1 MKTARTFYTVVAALL
16 PALLAAFVMN
26 GCKDQEKMAIAE
38 NSSREIAAVPVLVT
52 VVEPVSIRDVVF
64 LPGETEAYE
73 DVKVAA
79 NAAGRVEWI
88 GPREGQTVE
97 KGALLAKIDVSAH
110 KAALEHAKAA
120 YNLANDLCERRR
132 RLYANKIIAKEELDQ
147 SETQLKLARTDLEQI
162 KVRYNHGFPKS
173 PITGIINHLYVD
185 VGEYADIGKPIA
197 DIVNIDKIKINV
209 RVPELDIR
217 YVQKGQKTPIK
228 IDAFAERPLIGTID
242 FVSFKAD
249 AATKTFLVRS
259 VIDNPEHDIRP
270 GMIGRVAFVRRTI
283 PDAVTVPLF
292 AIVDKGGERMV
303 FIEKDGIAE
312 SRTISIGVIEGDR
325 VQITSGLEV
334 GDHLIVK
341 GHTEVEDGM
350 KVTAK

>member
-1 MKTARTFYTVVAALL
+1 MKTARNFCTILPTSLLALL
-16 PALLAAFVMN
+16 TVLVLT
-26 GCKDQEKMAIAE
+26 GCKDQKNMAIAE
-38 NSSREIAAVPVLVT
+38 SNTQEIAAIPVSVT
-52 VVEPVSIRDVVF
+52 VVQPVSIRDVVF
-64 LPGETEAYE
+64 LPGETEAHE
-73 DVKVAA
+73 DVKVAS

-88 GPREGQTVE
+88 GPREGETVE
-97 KGALLAKIDVSAH
+97 KGELLAKIDVSAH
-110 KAALEHAKAA
+110 KAALEHAKAT

-147 SETQLKLARTDLEQI
+147 SETQLKLALTDLEQI

-173 PITGIINHLYVD
+173 PITGIINYLYVD

-197 DIVNIDKIKINV
+197 DIVNIDRIKINV
-209 RVPELDIR
+209 RVPELDVR
-217 YVQKGQKTPIK
+217 YVKKGQKTPIK
-228 IDAFAERPLIGTID
+228 IDAFAERPLIGTVD

-249 AATKTFLVRS
+249 PATKTFLVRS
-259 VIDNPEHDIRP
+259 VIDNSEHDIRP
-270 GMIGRVAFVRRTI
+270 GMIGRVAFVRRII

-292 AIVDKGGERMV
+292 AIVDKGGERIV
-303 FIEKDGIAE
+303 FLEKDGIVE

-350 KVTAK
+350 KVAVK

>member
-1 MKTARTFYTVVAALL
+1 MKTARNFCTILPASLLALL
-16 PALLAAFVMN
+16 TVLVLT
-26 GCKDQEKMAIAE
+26 GCKDQENMAIAE
-38 NSSREIAAVPVLVT
+38 SNTQEIAAIPVSVA
-52 VVEPVSIRDVVF
+52 VAQPVSIRDVVF

-73 DVKVAA
+73 DVKVAS

-88 GPREGQTVE
+88 GPREGETVE

-110 KAALEHAKAA
+110 KAALEHAKAT
-120 YNLANDLCERRR
+120 YELANDLCERRR

-147 SETQLKLARTDLEQI
+147 SETQLKLALTDLEQI

-173 PITGIINHLYVD
+173 PITGIINYLYVD

-197 DIVNIDKIKINV
+197 DIVNIDRIKINV
-209 RVPELDIR
+209 RVPELDVR
-217 YVQKGQKTPIK
+217 FVKKGQKTPIK
-228 IDAFAERPLIGTID
+228 IDAFAERPLIGIVD

-249 AATKTFLVRS
+249 PATKTFLVRS

-270 GMIGRVAFVRRTI
+270 GMIGRVVFVRRII

-292 AIVDKGGERMV
+292 AIVDKGGERIV
-303 FIEKDGIAE
+303 FVEKDGIVE

-350 KVTAK
+350 KVAVK

>member
-1 MKTARTFYTVVAALL
+1 MKAARTFYTIVPVVLI
-16 PALLAAFVMN
+16 ALLAIFVMT
-26 GCKDQEKMAIAE
+26 GCKDQENMAIAE
-38 NSSREIAAVPVLVT
+38 SNSHEIAAIPVSVT

-88 GPREGQTVE
+88 GPREGQTVQ

-120 YNLANDLCERRR
+120 YNLASDLCERRR
-132 RLYANKIIAKEELDQ
+132 RLYKNKIIAKEEFDQ
-147 SETQLKLARTDLEQI
+147 SETQLKLALTDLEQI
-162 KVRYNHGFPKS
+162 KVRYDHGFPKS

-185 VGEYADIGKPIA
+185 VGEYADTGKPIA
-197 DIVNIDKIKINV
+197 DIVNIDRIKINV

-217 YVQKGQKTPIK
+217 YVKKGQKTQIK
-228 IDAFAERPLIGTID
+228 IDAFAERPLIGTVD

-249 AATKTFLVRS
+249 PATKTFLVRS

-270 GMIGRVAFVRRTI
+270 GMIGRVAFVRRII
-283 PDAVTVPLF
+283 PEAIAVPLF
-292 AIVDKGGERMV
+292 AIVDKGGERIV
-303 FIEKDGIAE
+303 FLEKDGIAE
-312 SRTISIGVIEGDR
+312 SRTISIGVIVGDR
-325 VQITSGLEV
+325 VQITGGLNI

>member
-1 MKTARTFYTVVAALL
+1 MKTARNLCTILPASVLALL
-16 PALLAAFVMN
+16 TVLVLT
-26 GCKDQEKMAIAE
+26 GCKDQKNMAIAE
-38 NSSREIAAVPVLVT
+38 SNTQEIAAIPVSVT
-52 VVEPVSIRDVVF
+52 VVQPVSIRDVVF

-73 DVKVAA
+73 DVKVAS

-88 GPREGQTVE
+88 GPHEGETVE

-147 SETQLKLARTDLEQI
+147 SETQLKLALTDLEQI

-173 PITGIINHLYVD
+173 PITGIINYLYVD

-197 DIVNIDKIKINV
+197 DIVNIDRIKINV
-209 RVPELDIR
+209 RVPELDVR
-217 YVQKGQKTPIK
+217 YVKKGQKTPIK
-228 IDAFAERPLIGTID
+228 IDAFAERPLIGTVD

-249 AATKTFLVRS
+249 PATKTFLVRS
-259 VIDNPEHDIRP
+259 VIDNSEHDIRP
-270 GMIGRVAFVRRTI
+270 GMIGRVAFVRRII

-292 AIVDKGGERMV
+292 AIVDKGGERIV
-303 FIEKDGIAE
+303 FLEKDGIVE

-350 KVTAK
+350 KVAVK

>member
-1 MKTARTFYTVVAALL
+1 MKAARIVYMLAPVALI
-16 PALLAAFVMN
+16 ALLAVFLMT
-26 GCKDQEKMAIAE
+26 GCKDPENIAIADS
-38 NSSREIAAVPVLVT
+38 NSRELAAIPVSIT
-52 VVEPVSIRDVVF
+52 IVEPVSIRDVVF

-79 NAAGRVEWI
+79 NAAGRVEWL
-88 GPREGQTVE
+88 GLREGQTVE

-110 KAALEHAKAA
+110 KASLEHAKAA
-120 YNLANDLCERRR
+120 YNLACDLCERRR

-147 SETQLKLARTDLEQI
+147 SETQLKLALTDLEQI

-197 DIVNIDKIKINV
+197 DIVNIDRIKINV
-209 RVPELDIR
+209 RVPELDVR
-217 YVQKGQKTPIK
+217 YVKIGQKTPVK
-228 IDAFAERPLIGTID
+228 IDAFAERPITGTIE

-249 AATKTFLVRS
+249 PATKTFLVRS
-259 VIDNPEHDIRP
+259 VIDNPGHDIRP

-283 PDAVTVPLF
+283 AEAVAVPLF

-303 FIEKDGIAE
+303 FLEKDGLAE

-325 VQITSGLEV
+325 VQVTSGLNV

>member
-1 MKTARTFYTVVAALL
+1 MKAARIFYTIAPVVLV
-16 PALLAAFVMN
+16 ALLAVFLLA
-26 GCKDQEKMAIAE
+26 GCKDQENMAVAE
-38 NSSREIAAVPVLVT
+38 SDSREIAAIPVSVT
-52 VVEPVSIRDVVF
+52 VVAPVSMRDVVF

-88 GPREGQTVE
+88 GPREGQTVQ
-97 KGALLAKIDVSAH
+97 KGELLAKIDVSAH

-120 YNLANDLCERRR
+120 YNLASDLCERRR
-132 RLYANKIIAKEELDQ
+132 RLYKSKIIAREELDQ
-147 SETQLKLARTDLEQI
+147 SETQLKLALTDLEQI

-185 VGEYADIGKPIA
+185 VGEYADTGKPIA
-197 DIVNIDKIKINV
+197 DIVNIDRIKINV
-209 RVPELDIR
+209 RVPELDVR
-217 YVQKGQKTPIK
+217 YVKRGQKTPIK
-228 IDAFAERPLIGTID
+228 IDAFAERPLIGTVD

-270 GMIGRVAFVRRTI
+270 GMIGRVAFVRRLI
-283 PDAVTVPLF
+283 ADAVAVPLF
-292 AIVDKGGERMV
+292 AIVDKGGERIV
-303 FIEKDGIAE
+303 FLEKDGLAE

-325 VQITSGLEV
+325 VQITSGLNV

>member
-1 MKTARTFYTVVAALL
+1 MNTDRKIHKIGPAILT
-16 PALLAAFVMN
+16 ALLAVFVMM
-26 GCKDQEKMAIAE
+26 GCKDKENMAIAD
-38 NSSREIAAVPVLVT
+38 NSSRELAATSVTTSVVAPVT
-52 VVEPVSIRDVVF
+52 IQDVVF

-88 GPREGQTVE
+88 GPREGQTVQKDE
-97 KGALLAKIDVSAH
+97 LLAKIDVSAH

-120 YNLANDLCERRR
+120 YNLANHLCERRR

-147 SETQLKLARTDLEQI
+147 SETQLKLALTDLEQI
-162 KVRYNHGFPKS
+162 KVRYDHGFPKS

-185 VGEYADIGKPIA
+185 VGEYADTGKPIA

-217 YVQKGQKTPIK
+217 YVKKGQKTPIK
-228 IDAFAERPLIGTID
+228 IDAFAERPLMGTID

-249 AATKTFLVRS
+249 VATKTFLVRS

-270 GMIGRVAFVRRTI
+270 GMIGRVAFVRRII
-283 PDAVTVPLF
+283 PDAVAVPLF
-292 AIVDKGGERMV
+292 AIVDKGGERIV
-303 FIEKDGIAE
+303 FLEKDGIAE

-325 VQITSGLEV
+325 VQITSGLDI

-350 KVTAK
+350 KVIVK

>member
-1 MKTARTFYTVVAALL
+1 MLL
-16 PALLAAFVMN
+16 TLLAAFVMN
-26 GCKDQEKMAIAE
+26 GCKDQENMAIAE
-38 NSSREIAAVPVLVT
+38 NSSPEIAAVPVSVT
-52 VVEPVSIRDVVF
+52 VVEPVIIRDVVF

-120 YNLANDLCERRR
+120 YRLANDLCERRR

-147 SETQLKLARTDLEQI
+147 SETQLKLALTDLEQI
-162 KVRYNHGFPKS
+162 KVKYNHGFPKS

-185 VGEYADIGKPIA
+185 VGEYADTGKPIA

-209 RVPELDIR
+209 RVPELDVR
-217 YVQKGQKTPIK
+217 YVKKGQKTPVK
-228 IDAFAERPLIGTID
+228 IDAFPERPFIGTVD

-249 AATKTFLVRS
+249 PATKTFLVRS
-259 VIDNPEHDIRP
+259 VIDNPDHNIRP
-270 GMIGRVAFVRRTI
+270 GMIGRVTFERRVI
-283 PDAVTVPLF
+283 PDAVAVPLF
-292 AIVDKGGERMV
+292 AIVDKGGERIV
-303 FIEKDGIAE
+303 FLDKDGVAE
-312 SRTISIGVIEGDR
+312 SRSISVGVIEGDR
-325 VQITSGLEV
+325 VQITSGLEI

-350 KVTAK
+350 RVTVK

>member
-1 MKTARTFYTVVAALL
+1 MKAARNLYTIIPAFLMALL
-16 PALLAAFVMN
+16 TVLVMT
-26 GCKDQEKMAIAE
+26 GCKDQENMAIAQS
-38 NSSREIAAVPVLVT
+38 NTQEIAAIPVSVT
-52 VVEPVSIRDVVF
+52 VVQPVSIRDVVF
-64 LPGETEAYE
+64 LPGETEANE

-88 GPREGQTVE
+88 GPREGQMVQ

-120 YNLANDLCERRR
+120 YDLASDLCERRR

-147 SETQLKLARTDLEQI
+147 SETQLKLALTDLEQI
-162 KVRYNHGFPKS
+162 KVKYNHGFPKS

-185 VGEYADIGKPIA
+185 VGEYADVGKPIA

-209 RVPELDIR
+209 RVPELDVR
-217 YVQKGQKTPIK
+217 YVKKGQKTPIK
-228 IDAFAERPLIGTID
+228 TDAFAERPLSGTVD
-242 FVSFKAD
+242 YVSFKAD
-249 AATKTFLVRS
+249 PATKTFLVRS
-259 VIDNPEHDIRP
+259 VIDNPGHDIRP
-270 GMIGRVAFVRRTI
+270 GMIGRVAFVRRVI
-283 PDAVTVPLF
+283 PDAVAAPLF
-292 AIVDKGGERMV
+292 AIVDKGGERIV
-303 FIEKDGIAE
+303 FLEKNGVAE

-325 VQITSGLEV
+325 VQITSGLNV

-350 KVTAK
+350 KVTVK